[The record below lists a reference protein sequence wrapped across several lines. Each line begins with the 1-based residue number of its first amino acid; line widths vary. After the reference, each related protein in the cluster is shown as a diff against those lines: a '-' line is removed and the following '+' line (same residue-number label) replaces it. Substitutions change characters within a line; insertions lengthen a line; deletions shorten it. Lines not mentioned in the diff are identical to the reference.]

1 MTNSNKLNAWKKGI
15 FERTHQE
22 DFRTP
27 QYIIHFLKSKYGSK
41 FYDACYN
48 QNFDNCLSK
57 PYIPKLT
64 IPNKDEWVYFNP
76 PFHSDK
82 IHYFIDL
89 AQELKKNG
97 ITSIFLL
104 PNKLCQV
111 GFVNKINLHFNE
123 IIFLGGRI
131 NFISKYSVKGG
142 TSRNGCFIGIILP
155 NKSEFQSFTSI
166 NLSELK
172 KNFKNKN

>member
-1 MTNSNKLNAWKKGI
+1 MNKKQRGFI
-15 FERTHQE
+15 SIHERTHEE

-27 QYIIHFLKSKYGSK
+27 KYLVEYMKHRFGEK

-48 QNFDNCLSK
+48 QNFDNCLER
-57 PYIPKLT
+57 PYIPNIT
-64 IPNKDEWVYFNP
+64 IPNNDEWVYFNP

-89 AQELKKNG
+89 AVELKKIG
-97 ITSIFLL
+97 ITSVFLL

-111 GFVNKINLHFNE
+111 AFVERINPHFSK

-131 NFISKYSVKGG
+131 NFISEYSVKGG
-142 TSRNGCFIGIILP
+142 SSRNGCFIGLITPGKI
-155 NKSEFQSFTSI
+155 SFRTF
-166 NLSELK
+166 EYTTLK
-172 KNFKNKN
+172 EIKAVYEQ